1 MPKATLVG
9 LVYNPKLGDT
19 RPLLESLIP
28 SLGLRGR
35 SWISTPSDLPEH
47 ADRFVETSVV
57 VVAGGDGT
65 ILRTVREVAPSGL
78 PIVGI
83 NMGRV
88 GFMSELTVEET
99 VEKLPSYLNG
109 DQRVEERMM
118 LTARVRAPGQPEESR
133 ELHALNDVVVARWDT
148 VRLLDIRTT
157 VNGVPLTTY
166 RTDALIVATA
176 TGSTGYAL
184 SAGGPIVYP
193 EARLIT
199 LQPVAP
205 HTGLRHGVVL
215 PGDTVVEVSPGN
227 SERSILSADSFSEQ
241 VLEPG
246 STVTV
251 GPSPY
256 VARFLRAS
264 PASGFYATLTR
275 RLRLPP
281 PVDA

>member
-1 MPKATLVG
+1 M
-9 LVYNPKLGDT
+9 
-19 RPLLESLIP
+19 
-28 SLGLRGR
+28 
-35 SWISTPSDLPEH
+35 
-47 ADRFVETSVV
+47 
-57 VVAGGDGT
+57 AGGDGT
-65 ILRTVREVAPSGL
+65 ILRTVREVAAAGL

-88 GFMSELTVEET
+88 GFMSELSVEEA

-109 DQRVEERMM
+109 AQRVEERMM
-118 LTARVRAPGQPEESR
+118 LTARVKAPGQSEESR
-133 ELHALNDVVVARWDT
+133 ELHALNDIVVARWDT

-166 RTDALIVATA
+166 RADALIVATA

-184 SAGGPIVYP
+184 SAGGPVIYP
-193 EARLIT
+193 EARLIL

-205 HTGLRHGVVL
+205 HTGLRQGVVL
-215 PGDTVVEVSPGN
+215 PGDAVIELSPGN
-227 SERSILSADSFSEQ
+227 GERSILSADSFSEQ

-264 PASGFYATLTR
+264 PASGFYATVTR

-281 PVDA
+281 VDA